1 MRCCLCGRPVFAP
14 TLFIGRLP
22 VGSTCARR
30 AGLVEL
36 GRKRAGAV
44 RILSGWWPKR
54 GERDTKT
61 RDLFEEPAHG

>member
-14 TLFIGRLP
+14 TLFIGSLP

-36 GRKRAGAV
+36 GREKAGAV
-44 RILSGWWPKR
+44 RLSTGWRPKLP
-54 GERDTKT
+54 GRDLQT